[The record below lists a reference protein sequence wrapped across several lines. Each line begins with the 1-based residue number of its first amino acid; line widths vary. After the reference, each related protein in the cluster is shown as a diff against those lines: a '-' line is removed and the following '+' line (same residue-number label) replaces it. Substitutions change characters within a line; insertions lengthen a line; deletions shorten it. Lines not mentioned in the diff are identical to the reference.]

1 MTVRVFTSE
10 EVAAAIIDGN
20 KALVQKIEELCTRV
34 ATAEAQR
41 DEMFSLEKQYCERL
55 GDLARLAEPVC
66 LWVLENGVALE
77 ENIRSAAEEILDYV
91 DAVKPN

>member
-1 MTVRVFTSE
+1 M
-10 EVAAAIIDGN
+10 EV
-20 KALVQKIEELCTRV
+20 KMLL
-34 ATAEAQR
+34 
-41 DEMFSLEKQYCERL
+41 SLEKQYSERL

-91 DAVKPN
+91 DAVKP